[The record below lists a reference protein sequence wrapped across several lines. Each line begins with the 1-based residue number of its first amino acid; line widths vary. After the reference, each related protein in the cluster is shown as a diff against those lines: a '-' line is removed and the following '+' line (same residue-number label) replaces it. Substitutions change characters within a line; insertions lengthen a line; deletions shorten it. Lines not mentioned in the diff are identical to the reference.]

1 MPLVGGQMDLAW
13 GDGLGDETQ
22 GLDIVGVRGLDQS
35 LEAALVNGITTVS
48 LRGRYFTLL
57 PWAIGEYFAAEVA
70 AGITTFD
77 EARFKAF
84 LFRVEFLA
92 LACTTID
99 NGDGDPGG
107 ALGRVL
113 FQSEMAA
120 MLAGEDVTFPVGRG
134 GGMLG
139 TYFGPCRALGLVRA
153 TDGGGVEPFVLT
165 PRGQAVWNARKVA
178 LGEGS
183 WRTLL
188 WEGET
193 LSPADTRALVP
204 HFSLRGLA
212 NAGDEA
218 AALREALLTPWAPI
232 GPAAAGVSGSYA
244 RFADTIAWL
253 RSEGEATP
261 LRADALLGEAWRRA
275 AFGNGGE
282 PVIQLAW
289 AEYEWRRRLHFAL
302 ELMLSAVADTVRAR
316 GEATLEGVVQEWLEE
331 PDLPVRLTAAWPLA
345 SVACGQPAVEAF
357 ASVPADLY
365 TVDAPPD
372 DLARLKPHAR
382 ALAGAALVTGLSR
395 QSAALRADGRFQN
408 RRAPGERALA
418 CIESAGDE
426 PFAQA
431 LTALSAVA
439 VEAHLATT
447 FRKMGG
453 GQKCSL
459 RFFPEGSRLLTTDL
473 DTSAGRSGSRLWN
486 VIKVLED
493 AAVPGIGR
501 RE

>member
-1 MPLVGGQMDLAW
+1 MDLAW

-70 AGITTFD
+70 ANTAAFNEG
-77 EARFKAF
+77 RFKDF
-84 LFRVEFLA
+84 LARVEFLA

-99 NGDGDPGG
+99 DGGGDPGG

-113 FQSEMAA
+113 FQSEMAEL
-120 MLAGEDVTFPVGRG
+120 LAGEDVSFPAGRS

-139 TYFGPCRALGLVRA
+139 TYFGPCRALGLLRA
-153 TDGGGVEPFVLT
+153 AESGGVEPFVLT
-165 PRGQAVWNARKVA
+165 PRGQAVWMARRVA
-178 LGEGS
+178 LGEGP
-183 WRTLL
+183 WRALL
-188 WEGET
+188 WENDT
-193 LSPADTRALVP
+193 LSHADARALVA

-212 NAGDEA
+212 NAESEA
-218 AALREALLTPWAPI
+218 AALREALLTSWVPA
-232 GPAAAGVSGSYA
+232 GPAAAGVADSYR
-244 RFADTIAWL
+244 RFADTIGWL
-253 RSEGEATP
+253 QSAGEANS
-261 LRADALLGEAWRRA
+261 LRADALLSEAWRRTA
-275 AFGNGGE
+275 IGNGGG
-282 PVIQLAW
+282 PVIEAAW

-316 GEATLEGVVQEWLEE
+316 GEATLEEVVEEWLEE
-331 PDLPVRLTAAWPLA
+331 PDLPARLTSAWPLA
-345 SVACGQPAVEAF
+345 SVARDQLAREAF
-357 ASVPADLY
+357 GSVPADLY
-365 TVDAPPD
+365 LNDAPPD

-382 ALAGAALVTGLSR
+382 ALAGAALIAGLSR
-395 QSAALRADGRFQN
+395 QSATLRAEGRFQN
-408 RRAPGERALA
+408 RRAPGERAMA
-418 CIESAGDE
+418 CVESAGDE

-431 LTALSAVA
+431 LTALSEVA
-439 VEAHLATT
+439 VQAHLATT

-473 DTSAGRSGSRLWN
+473 DTGAGRSGSRLWN

>member
-1 MPLVGGQMDLAW
+1 MDVAW

-70 AGITTFD
+70 ASATAFD

-84 LFRVEFLA
+84 LARVEFLA
-92 LACTTID
+92 LACTSVD
-99 NGDGDPGG
+99 DGGGDAGG

-113 FQSEMAA
+113 FQPEMAA
-120 MLAGEDVTFPVGRG
+120 LLIGQDVAFPIGRR

-139 TYFGPCRALGLVRA
+139 TYFGPCRALGLLRA
-153 TDGGGVEPFVLT
+153 ADGASIEPFVLT
-165 PRGQAVWNARKVA
+165 PRGQAVWQARKVA
-178 LGEGS
+178 LGEGR
-183 WRTLL
+183 WRALL
-188 WEGET
+188 WDSEM
-193 LSPADTRALVP
+193 LSPDDARRLVP

-212 NAGDEA
+212 KAGDEA
-218 AALREALLTPWAPI
+218 AALREALLTPWTPT
-232 GPAAAGVSGSYA
+232 GPAAAGVADSYA
-244 RFADTIAWL
+244 RFSDTIAWL
-253 RSEGEATP
+253 RAEGGAAP
-261 LRADALLGEAWRRA
+261 LRADALLSDVWRRTA
-275 AFGNGGE
+275 AANADG
-282 PVIQLAW
+282 PVVETSW

-302 ELMLSAVADTVRAR
+302 ELMLSAVASTVRAR
-316 GEATLEGVVQEWLEE
+316 GEATLDEVVEEWLEE
-331 PDLPVRLTAAWPLA
+331 PDLPARLTGAWPLA
-345 SVACGQPAVEAF
+345 PLARGRQAAEAF

-365 TVDAPPD
+365 LSEAPPD

-382 ALAGAALVTGLSR
+382 ALAAIALVVGLAH
-395 QSAALRADGRFQN
+395 QSATLRANGRIRN
-408 RRAPGERALA
+408 RQAPGERALA
-418 CIESAGDE
+418 CVESAGDE

-431 LTALSAVA
+431 LASLAEVA
-439 VEAHLATT
+439 VQAHLATT

-459 RFFPEGSRLLTTDL
+459 RFFPEGSKLLTTDL
-473 DTSAGRSGSRLWN
+473 ETGAGRSGSRLWN

-493 AAVPGIGR
+493 AAVPGIGDWG
-501 RE
+501 

>member
-1 MPLVGGQMDLAW
+1 MEVAW

-70 AGITTFD
+70 ANATAFD

-84 LFRVEFLA
+84 LARVEFLA

-99 NGDGDPGG
+99 EAGGDPGG

-113 FQSEMAA
+113 FQPEMAA
-120 MLAGEDVTFPVGRG
+120 MLAGEAVAFPVGRG

-153 TDGGGVEPFVLT
+153 ADGGGIEPFVLT
-165 PRGQAVWNARKVA
+165 PRGQAIWNARKA
-178 LGEGS
+178 AIGEGT

-188 WEGET
+188 WEAET
-193 LSPADTRALVP
+193 LRSADARALAP
-204 HFSLRGLA
+204 HFSLRSLA
-212 NAGDEA
+212 NAAGEA
-218 AALREALLTPWAPI
+218 AALREALLTPWTPA
-232 GPAAAGVSGSYA
+232 GPAAADVEGSYA

-253 RSEGEATP
+253 QSEGRAGP
-261 LRADALLGEAWRRA
+261 LRADAMLSEAWRRTA
-275 AFGNGGE
+275 AANGDGPAVE
-282 PVIQLAW
+282 TAW

-302 ELMLSAVADTVRAR
+302 ELMLSAVADTVRIR
-316 GEATLEGVVQEWLEE
+316 GEATLDEVVEEWLDE
-331 PDLPVRLTAAWPLA
+331 PDLPARLTGAWPLA
-345 SVACGQPAVEAF
+345 ATARGREAVEAF

-365 TVDAPPD
+365 MSEAPPD

-382 ALAGAALVTGLSR
+382 ALAGAALVMGLSR
-395 QSAALRADGRFQN
+395 QSAILRSNGRFRN
-408 RRAPGERALA
+408 RQAPGERALA
-418 CIESAGDE
+418 CVESAGDE

-431 LTALSAVA
+431 LASLSEVA
-439 VEAHLATT
+439 VQAHLATT

-459 RFFPEGSRLLTTDL
+459 RFFPEGSKLLTTDI
-473 DTSAGRSGSRLWN
+473 DTGAGRSGSRLWN

-493 AAVPGIGR
+493 AAVPGIGDQR
-501 RE
+501 